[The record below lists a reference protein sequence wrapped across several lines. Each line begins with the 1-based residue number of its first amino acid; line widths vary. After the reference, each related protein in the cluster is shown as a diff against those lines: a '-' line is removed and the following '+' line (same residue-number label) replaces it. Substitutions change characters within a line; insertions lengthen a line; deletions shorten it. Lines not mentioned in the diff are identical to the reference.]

1 MFPVWVDRYSPP
13 AVPFSVLHTMS
24 TVKFVRICP
33 NVRRIYVTN
42 ETDENIVIVFKYWYF
57 GTRFVSAVIQP
68 GFNAIHICSSQIIR
82 ILLTLDLA
90 IGSLERQFTFFKLK
104 HECDLWTDN
113 ESPKPQYL
121 LASHSNTPPS
131 LFSLAK
137 HSILSCLHARPSV
150 AELTPTLRSVL
161 PTAVINLLAGP
172 IYILN
177 PLLETEVGPLRLC
190 FHHCSGEERH
200 AL

>member
-1 MFPVWVDRYSPP
+1 
-13 AVPFSVLHTMS
+13 MS

-68 GFNAIHICSSQIIR
+68 GFNVIHICSSQIIR

-90 IGSLERQFTFFKLK
+90 IGSLERQFTFSKLK
-104 HECDLWTDN
+104 HECDLLTDN

-131 LFSLAK
+131 LFSLAR
-137 HSILSCLHARPSV
+137 HSILSCLHARPV
-150 AELTPTLRSVL
+150 ATDLTHTLGPFL

-177 PLLETEVGPLRLC
+177 PLLETAAGPMRPC
-190 FHHCSGEERH
+190 FHICSGEERH
-200 AL
+200 AS